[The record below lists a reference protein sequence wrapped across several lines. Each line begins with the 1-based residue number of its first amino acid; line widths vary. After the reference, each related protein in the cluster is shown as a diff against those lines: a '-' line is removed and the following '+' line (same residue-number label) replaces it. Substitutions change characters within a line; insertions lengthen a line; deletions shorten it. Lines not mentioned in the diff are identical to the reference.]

1 MKNLIIS
8 FVIIFITNGF
18 ANSQI
23 KSRGESYSYAGV
35 GYTLIFFTNSDV
47 TNTYPAF
54 NFRNSTFL
62 NEVNIFYGVRLS
74 KSFAIE
80 LSPSFIYTSSGSSD
94 GFYFDD
100 DVGRRFYLPNNADLF
115 ALPIN
120 VNIKFYP
127 FTSDL
132 LSPVSNLYIGFG
144 GGAMYIS
151 EEFDN
156 QIYSD
161 NTLTSFVGYQK
172 SKNNFWNE
180 NLLLMVG
187 FNSSARFGYAVELG
201 YRLVPLKGKKDKP
214 LTTSIASN
222 FNSVNLTFKAIFSF

>member
-1 MKNLIIS
+1 
-8 FVIIFITNGF
+8 
-18 ANSQI
+18 
-23 KSRGESYSYAGV
+23 
-35 GYTLIFFTNSDV
+35 
-47 TNTYPAF
+47 
-54 NFRNSTFL
+54 
-62 NEVNIFYGVRLS
+62 
-74 KSFAIE
+74 
-80 LSPSFIYTSSGSSD
+80 
-94 GFYFDD
+94 
-100 DVGRRFYLPNNADLF
+100 LPNNADLF

-187 FNSSARFGYAVELG
+187 FNSPARFGYAVELG